1 MNINKESIY
10 GFLKQCERVL
20 RVAKKPD
27 TDEYKTVAKVTGIG
41 IIIIGVIGFI
51 IFIIAMICINICLTC
66 YIFEF
71 NCYICMYI
79 MLNFI

>member
-51 IFIIAMICINICLTC
+51 IALLSQVLF
-66 YIFEF
+66 YS
-71 NCYICMYI
+71 
-79 MLNFI
+79 

>member
-27 TDEYKTVAKVTGIG
+27 SDEYKTVAKVTGLG
-41 IIIIGVIGFI
+41 ILVIGVIGFI
-51 IFIIAMICINICLTC
+51 IALLSQVLF
-66 YIFEF
+66 YS
-71 NCYICMYI
+71 
-79 MLNFI
+79 

>member
-20 RVAKKPD
+20 KVSKKPD
-27 TDEYKTVAKVTGIG
+27 AEEYKTVAKVTGLG

-51 IFIIAMICINICLTC
+51 IALLSQVLF
-66 YIFEF
+66 YS
-71 NCYICMYI
+71 
-79 MLNFI
+79 